1 MPVQIV
7 AIVPDSYEIGKL
19 PPDVLR
25 NTLTALGKDL
35 LVDFEVTTQTWREQ
49 PAFEIAQDATSVTV
63 STDDKIYGYIN
74 DGTAV
79 RYATMTHDFIAK
91 TRVRWIGSGPGAG
104 GVAFINRNR
113 PRPGIKAREFDTEIK
128 EKWDGILPDVI
139 QRMID
144 ASVGRP

>member
-1 MPVQIV
+1 MAV
-7 AIVPDSYEIGKL
+7 VPDSYDLAAL
-19 PPDVLR
+19 PPDVLQ

-49 PAFEIAQDATSVTV
+49 PPFAVAQDASSVTV
-63 STDDKIYGYIN
+63 STDNAVYGYIN

-79 RYATMTHDFIAK
+79 RYATMTPDFIAK
-91 TRVRWIGSGPGAG
+91 TRVQWIGSGPGAG
-104 GVAFINRNR
+104 GVAFINKNR

-128 EKWDGILPDVI
+128 KKWDAILPDII

-144 ASVGRP
+144 ASAGTP